1 MTTFHVHLE
10 LETAMPVHDPA
21 YLELAERLEG
31 WDASVGAGTWAGTD
45 GVAVSVAVD
54 ADDWQAAQ
62 AQTLDAVTAAVT
74 ASGIQATETIE
85 MRVLRWVEFEAETMA
100 PNYPDLVGAVEAAE
114 LLEVS
119 RQRVHQLLRQHPD
132 FPAPLYQLRGTGPLW
147 TRAGIQAFARR
158 WERKPGRPARAA
170 AARVRA

>member
-10 LETAMPVHDPA
+10 LETAEPVHDTT
-21 YLELAERLEG
+21 YLKLADHLEG
-31 WDASVGAGTWAGTD
+31 WDASVGAGTWASHD

-62 AQTLDAVTAAVT
+62 ARTVDAVTAAAA
-74 ASGIQATETIE
+74 ASGIQPTETVE
-85 MRVLRWVEFEAETMA
+85 VRVLRWAEFEAETDA
-100 PNYPDLVGAVEAAE
+100 PNYPDLVGASEAAQ

-147 TRAGIQAFARR
+147 TRAGIQAFGRR
-158 WERKPGRPARAA
+158 WERKPGRPARSNE
-170 AARVRA
+170 ARVRA